1 MVVEVRN
8 NNIDKALRILK
19 KKLQDD
25 GFFNE
30 LRKREYYMSKGEKR
44 RLSKAAGK
52 RRVQKENEKKLEE
65 LGFQK
70 DELDMQLKDHENP
83 TKTNT
88 PLKHQYPL
96 GWYIKWISS
105 IILIVGM
112 IFTANNVYPL
122 NLFFHIIG
130 LSGWLWVSIIWN
142 DRALIVVNAVAV
154 VIFVNGIVA
163 YFLKTG

>member
-1 MVVEVRN
+1 MKHEHSPQAAITVRN

-65 LGFQK
+65 LGF
-70 DELDMQLKDHENP
+70 
-83 TKTNT
+83 
-88 PLKHQYPL
+88 
-96 GWYIKWISS
+96 
-105 IILIVGM
+105 
-112 IFTANNVYPL
+112 
-122 NLFFHIIG
+122 
-130 LSGWLWVSIIWN
+130 
-142 DRALIVVNAVAV
+142 
-154 VIFVNGIVA
+154 
-163 YFLKTG
+163 